1 MYSKARSTRERE
13 ETVTPPPGYAG
24 NRFFTAEE
32 RTEEAKTPQPRKKPP
47 ENLGFLSGIGREEL
61 LIIGL
66 ILILAGEGEAE
77 SDTLLMLILLLLS

>member
-24 NRFFTAEE
+24 NRFFTTGE
-32 RTEEAKTPQPRKKPP
+32 RTEMTQTPVRGKLP
-47 ENLGFLSGIGREEL
+47 ENLGFLSGIGKEDL

-66 ILILAGEGEAE
+66 ILILAGEGKAE
-77 SDTLLMLILLLLS
+77 SDTLLMLILLLFV